1 MTGEPGTT
9 EAVHRATPDGT
20 PPPGTWRGRLA
31 GLRLEIDSVALTLA
45 SGITAVLGLL
55 YWAVA
60 ARSFVASE
68 VGRGS
73 AIIST
78 ATMLATL
85 ANMSLGGMYE
95 RFLPTSGRRA
105 GTFLARG
112 LAATVGLA
120 LLLGT
125 GFLLLG
131 PRDRLFH
138 SAWEAASFPLM
149 VATMAPFALLDQVLV
164 GFKRATWA
172 AGKNIVHAA
181 AKPLL
186 AGGLAFT
193 ASGFSLAVA
202 WIGPALLLCVLY
214 AVPIVRLLRSD
225 PAYAAPG
232 QLPPRRELWA
242 YFSATYGIMVV
253 GAIPPLVIPL
263 MVLSQLGNEANA
275 YFTAAWALFSALAL
289 LLGTVVGPYIAQA
302 STPGTDQ
309 LALTRRFIVLLAA
322 IGCGGA
328 VFLWFLAP
336 IVLGWIGTD
345 YGLQTESLVRILAL
359 VLPVSAVGYLYGGMA
374 RVVRRL
380 RLAVTMQ
387 VICSALL
394 VGGAWF
400 AIARFG
406 TDGIAYTY
414 LAVELLVTA
423 VLLVPAVRLYRRL
436 AG

>member
-1 MTGEPGTT
+1 
-9 EAVHRATPDGT
+9 
-20 PPPGTWRGRLA
+20 
-31 GLRLEIDSVALTLA
+31 
-45 SGITAVLGLL
+45 
-55 YWAVA
+55 
-60 ARSFVASE
+60 
-68 VGRGS
+68 
-73 AIIST
+73 
-78 ATMLATL
+78 
-85 ANMSLGGMYE
+85 
-95 RFLPTSGRRA
+95 
-105 GTFLARG
+105 
-112 LAATVGLA
+112 
-120 LLLGT
+120 
-125 GFLLLG
+125 
-131 PRDRLFH
+131 
-138 SAWEAASFPLM
+138 
-149 VATMAPFALLDQVLV
+149 
-164 GFKRATWA
+164 
-172 AGKNIVHAA
+172 
-181 AKPLL
+181 
-186 AGGLAFT
+186 
-193 ASGFSLAVA
+193 
-202 WIGPALLLCVLY
+202 
-214 AVPIVRLLRSD
+214 
-225 PAYAAPG
+225 
-232 QLPPRRELWA
+232 
-242 YFSATYGIMVV
+242 MVV